1 MADSSRTWDFR
12 PSLMTK
18 DMMEELRKLDCFRD
32 AKVKPPQGETIPKL
46 QAADAV
52 VFKDFSFTAFA
63 SLQPV
68 SSVRF
73 LRLLRYSCIA
83 LPLMVLLL

>member
-1 MADSSRTWDFR
+1 MADSSRTWDFG

-18 DMMEELRKLDCFRD
+18 DMMEELRKLDCFHD
-32 AKVKPPQGETIPKL
+32 AKVKPPQGEMIPKL
-46 QAADAV
+46 QAVDAV

-63 SLQPV
+63 SQQAT

-73 LRLLRYSCIA
+73 LRLLRYSCIT
-83 LPLMVLLL
+83 LPPMVLLL